1 MSLGRAAQDLEC
13 IARSACDQLET
24 ALVLEDPSAIA
35 QGCVDGIA
43 QLYLIVGPLQMEA
56 LDLELAAALA
66 KS

>member
-1 MSLGRAAQDLEC
+1 MSINQAAPDLAA
-13 IARSACDQLET
+13 IAKSAASQLET
-24 ALVLEDPSAIA
+24 ALVLEDPSAIGQA
-35 QGCVDGIA
+35 CIDGIA